1 MDLMGLGDDGLRQ
14 GRRKDYGAVGE
25 TLFAAVIFAVAM
37 GFTWVSQGGDEPVE
51 LAAPTG
57 RTATNHE
64 RASATIPPSQPAT
77 AVSFTP
83 TGEIVR
89 PAPVVARIIDPET
102 GQEVLVP
109 LPPGTTVVAGEV
121 VPVGSTG
128 TTPSGGTATTTPGTG
143 TTGTTSGGS
152 PTTAPPTTETPTTE
166 TPTTETPTTETP
178 TTETPTTE
186 TPTTETPTTETPTT
200 EPPQGIVGG

>member
-37 GFTWVSQGGDEPVE
+37 GFTWFSQGGDEPVE

-128 TTPSGGTATTTPGTG
+128 STPSGGTATTTPGTG
-143 TTGTTSGGS
+143 TTGTTSRP
-152 PTTAPPTTETPTTE
+152 PTTAPPTTQPPTTQPPTTE
-166 TPTTETPTTETP
+166 PPTTEPPTTEPP
-178 TTETPTTE
+178 TTEPPTTE
-186 TPTTETPTTETPTT
+186 PPTTEPPVT